1 MAKRRRRQD
10 PLEMTAATVRDY
22 STHARNLCSEN
33 FKEISETIP
42 ELRRALRPIIG
53 YRRTALVLVPMRV
66 AAELNKNAAA
76 HSSAVWWAFLKHF
89 FAEVFGGLNV
99 NKRGRR

>member
-1 MAKRRRRQD
+1 MATRRRRQD
-10 PLEMTAATVRDY
+10 PLELTAVAVRDY

-33 FKEISETIP
+33 FKEIAETIP

-53 YRRTALVLVPMRV
+53 WRRTALVLVPMRV

-76 HSSAVWWAFLKHF
+76 HSSAVWWSFLKHF
-89 FAEVFGGLNV
+89 FAEVFGNLNT
-99 NKRGRR
+99 KRGRR